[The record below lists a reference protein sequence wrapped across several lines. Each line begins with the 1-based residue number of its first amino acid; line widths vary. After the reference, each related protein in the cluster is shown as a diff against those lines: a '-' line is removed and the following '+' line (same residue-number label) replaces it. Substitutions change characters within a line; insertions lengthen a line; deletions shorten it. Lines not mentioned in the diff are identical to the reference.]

1 MLSLITATYNSS
13 STVADTLQSV
23 ASQTYERIEHI
34 IVDGLSKDATKD
46 IVHSY
51 PHVAKFISEKDK
63 GIYDAMN
70 KGIALASGEVIGIL
84 NSDDFYAN
92 ERVIEAVMKE
102 FEDESIDLVYGDL
115 QYVHPKEIKQVVR
128 TWKAG
133 RLGPRSFHYGWMPP
147 HPTVFVRKRVYEQY
161 GNFNLHLKT
170 AADYELMLR
179 FLLKH
184 QVKSAYVPEVLVKMR
199 TGGASNAT
207 IMSRIRANQQD
218 KQAWVINGL
227 KPNPLTLFFK
237 PLRKIN
243 QFLIKQA

>member
-1 MLSLITATYNSS
+1 MLTLITATYNSS
-13 STVADTLQSV
+13 STIADTLRSV
-23 ASQTYERIEHI
+23 ANQTYAPIEHLI
-34 IVDGLSKDATKD
+34 IDGLSKDHTLD
-46 IVHSY
+46 IVGTFS
-51 PHVAKFISEKDK
+51 HVSKVVSEKDK

-70 KGIALASGEVIGIL
+70 KGIALASGEVVGIL
-84 NSDDFYAN
+84 NSDDFYAR
-92 ERVIEAVMKE
+92 EDVIALVMRE
-102 FEDESIDLVYGDL
+102 FEDESVDLVYGDL

-147 HPTVFVRKRVYEQY
+147 HPTVFVRKRVYETY

-184 QVKSAYVPEVLVKMR
+184 QVKSAYVPQVLVKMR